1 MLGTVVNSVSIIVGS
16 VLGVFLK
23 EGIKGRYKE
32 TIMQGMS
39 LVVMLIGIMGAVES
53 KNILLVII
61 SLALGSIIGEKIN
74 IEEKLDKLGSILEN
88 KLGKNNSSF
97 AEGFVTSSLV
107 FCIGAMAIVGA
118 LESGLQGNSKTL
130 FAKSVIDGIS
140 SIIFASTMGIGVA
153 FSSVCVFLYQGIIT
167 VLASEIKGYLTAD
180 VIREMSAVGGLLVFA
195 IGLNMMEIK
204 KIRVGN
210 MLPAIFVPLIY
221 HILSI
226 IFTGL
231 RF

>member
-61 SLALGSIIGEKIN
+61 SLALGSIIGEKVN

-118 LESGLQGNSKTL
+118 LESGFK
-130 FAKSVIDGIS
+130 A
-140 SIIFASTMGIGVA
+140 IIRLS
-153 FSSVCVFLYQGIIT
+153 
-167 VLASEIKGYLTAD
+167 
-180 VIREMSAVGGLLVFA
+180 LLNQ
-195 IGLNMMEIK
+195 L
-204 KIRVGN
+204 
-210 MLPAIFVPLIY
+210 
-221 HILSI
+221 
-226 IFTGL
+226 
-231 RF
+231 

>member
-61 SLALGSIIGEKIN
+61 SLALGSIIGEKVN

-97 AEGFVTSSLV
+97 AEGLLLLLWCFV
-107 FCIGAMAIVGA
+107 
-118 LESGLQGNSKTL
+118 
-130 FAKSVIDGIS
+130 
-140 SIIFASTMGIGVA
+140 
-153 FSSVCVFLYQGIIT
+153 
-167 VLASEIKGYLTAD
+167 
-180 VIREMSAVGGLLVFA
+180 
-195 IGLNMMEIK
+195 
-204 KIRVGN
+204 
-210 MLPAIFVPLIY
+210 
-221 HILSI
+221 
-226 IFTGL
+226 
-231 RF
+231 